1 MTGCSTHWFREK
13 MGLSQKELA
22 EKFDIPIGTVKNW
35 DARYNMPKYI
45 DAMFFEIVTLND
57 NLKNE
62 RIWTETYLKNR

>member
-45 DAMFFEIVTLND
+45 DAMFF
-57 NLKNE
+57 
-62 RIWTETYLKNR
+62 